1 MENEARKLDA
11 ETLKHTYSLI
21 RDEWAK
27 YLHRRDEAKTQEE
40 HDEAYAKLLA
50 LDDVS
55 NKVLKLYC
63 EALKE
68 A

>member
-1 MENEARKLDA
+1 MKNEVRKLDA
-11 ETLKHTYSLI
+11 ETLKHIYELL
-21 RDEWAK
+21 REDWVK
-27 YLHRRDEAKTQEE
+27 YDCRREEAKTQEE
-40 HDEAYAKLLA
+40 HNEEYHKLLA
-50 LDDVS
+50 IDEAS